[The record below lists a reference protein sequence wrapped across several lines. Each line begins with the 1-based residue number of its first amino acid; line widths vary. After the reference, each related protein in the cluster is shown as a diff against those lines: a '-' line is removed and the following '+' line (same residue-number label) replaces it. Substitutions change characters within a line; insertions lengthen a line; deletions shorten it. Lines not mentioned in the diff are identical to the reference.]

1 MAFEFLWPLVFVIS
15 VPVILIL
22 YLLRPKGVPKTVS
35 SNLIWRRLQGSNSM
49 SSFKQKF
56 LSDPLMYLEMLI
68 ALLLVAALMG
78 PIKNSLVMGKGDTI
92 LVMDTSASMQHM
104 TESGKTR
111 FELAKEYA
119 EKQALVG
126 SGKVTL
132 ISCDERAGLLYSGQ
146 ASDKRLRQ
154 IIRQLEPSDLAGDLN
169 AATDLVQSLPA
180 DTTLVLTDGGGQR
193 QIQQADET
201 LNIVAFG
208 EEADNLA
215 LSYLAV
221 EGESAVAMVS
231 DYSDK
236 DAVCDISL
244 LNPDGKLL
252 QNQRIEIK
260 AGEQKN
266 VLFTDLDMQSIPY
279 IKAEISGITFLGEG
293 GESDE
298 KAADSLEKDN
308 VNYGFILGGS
318 EAKAALISSG
328 GNRYLEKAYQAAT
341 GKTLP
346 KVESESLIGEE
357 ELIIYDYNTYSRD
370 SQAENGEEAGDPFAN
385 AAQTGASEKTKK
397 AKGILRFGGL
407 EEKSGELEHVEVT
420 CKKSEITKGIE
431 GATFGVN
438 KTFSYEVP
446 SWSEPFL
453 MVGEDCVGYYGTDL
467 LGNRR
472 VVVGFDIRESN
483 LPLLAEFPVLFAGS
497 VRYLADQSVLKKEV
511 YTAGESL
518 ALRPTTGKAPDPKT
532 TDTSHTG
539 IYSVETEA
547 GQEFYAVLFPMEAES
562 DGRLEAVETDNSK
575 TVKKVASGRSIRN
588 LLLVLALALLGL
600 DLYWFVKKKRIR
612 RLSVYICTGLAAL
625 LLLAALLDLRLPV
638 LGSSRATVFLVDL
651 SDSNAENRERMEQY
665 LSDQI
670 SKKPSRDYYGVIAFG
685 QDAQIDQFL
694 TKGDHYTPVQTLP
707 SSTAT
712 DLEGAVAK
720 AVTMFDEKTTGRIV
734 LLTDGRETKGR
745 LSRMETALSKSDI
758 ELCALFFDTR
768 PKKDVYPSEVQIPS
782 VLHAGD
788 AYRMQ
793 VKVESNY
800 ETDATI
806 DLMSATRRIQQQQVH
821 LLPGE
826 NNFVFGMEVGGQE
839 SESFSVTVNAK
850 GDECGENDRYHV
862 YAKVEDQQRLL
873 VIVGKSVNYDQLVRV
888 LDAANVE
895 YDIVSVKN
903 APESLEK
910 LALYRSILLDDV
922 YIGDLPKGL
931 LEDLQAYV
939 RDFGGG
945 LIACGGENSYALGG
959 YRESVLEE
967 ILPVDMEPRGLNET
981 PAIGML
987 MVIDHSG
994 SMIDAEGG
1002 GRSRLDLAI
1011 EAACRAVD
1019 NLSSKDYVGVI
1030 TFDDSPTWQVPYV
1043 QVKDKEAIKD
1053 SIKKTREGG
1062 GTMIGPAVKEAYDKI
1077 SNEEVAIKHI
1087 LLLTDGQGETNDF
1100 SSLTGA
1106 IKQAGITLSTV
1117 AVGDDADGKLLENMA
1132 KQCDG
1137 RFYQA
1142 DEKADIPRIFAKEV
1156 LMSGDSYLQ
1165 NGNFNLTLNRS
1176 DQILEGLFSE
1186 GTEQITGYVATTP
1199 KPGSQELIKSD
1210 KDDPILDVWQYGMG
1224 RSVAWTTDGAGV
1236 WSGSLLAQ
1244 EDSVAMWKRI
1254 CEYSY
1259 GYQTD
1264 TGDRVE
1270 YVEGDEEGSEKRVRY
1285 ITEQT
1290 DAAYEI
1296 EAVATGPDK
1305 ERKELKLS
1313 AKRPGVYEAALPEG
1327 EEGIYY
1333 LSVVK
1338 KKDGQVV
1345 SAVQSAAIRQF
1356 SDEYR
1361 FEISDQQAK
1370 DFVERIG
1377 RILKT
1382 EESVWKGESKLK
1394 SSSKSLTIPLLIA
1407 ALMVFLFSI
1416 ALRRL
1421 ELEAL
1426 WAERRRQ
1433 KAEGGRQ
1440 EAASAHPNQAG
1451 SSVHTQPGGAY
1462 SELSESSGRSKNKK
1476 AGSGKPVGAAEA
1488 TEAAGDLPAAG
1499 RGNYDNTGNY
1509 ENTGSYEKTGT
1520 HKHTGNTATPQSP
1533 HAVSQ
1538 TEQARGQKQGVGTG
1552 NKDTGAESSG
1562 LNTGLLLKKKR
1573 DRGG

>member
-49 SSFKQKF
+49 SSFRQKF

-78 PIKNSLVMGKGDTI
+78 PIKNSLALGRGDTI
-92 LVMDTSASMQHM
+92 LVIDTSAGMQHL
-104 TESGKTR
+104 TKSGKSR

-119 EKQALVG
+119 LSQALTG
-126 SGKVTL
+126 NGKVTL
-132 ISCDERAGLLYSGQ
+132 IGCDERAGLLYSGQ
-146 ASDKRLRQ
+146 ASDKRLKQ
-154 IIRQLEPSDLAGDLN
+154 IIKDLEPSDLAGDLN
-169 AATDLVQSLPA
+169 AATDLVKSLSA
-180 DTTLVLTDGGGQR
+180 DTTLVLTDGSGQR
-193 QIQQADET
+193 QLEQADDDFT
-201 LNIVAFG
+201 IVAFG

-221 EGESAVAMVS
+221 EGENAVAMVS
-231 DYSDK
+231 DYSNR
-236 DAVCDISL
+236 DAACDISL
-244 LNPDGKLL
+244 LDPDGKLL
-252 QNQRIEIK
+252 QNQRIRLK

-266 VLFTDLDMQSIPY
+266 VLFSGLDPQAGPY
-279 IKAEISGITFLGEG
+279 IKAELSGITFAGEDAAG
-293 GESDE
+293 KEL
-298 KAADSLEKDN
+298 AADSLEKDN
-308 VNYGFILGGS
+308 VNYAFTRGGS
-318 EAKAALISSG
+318 EASAALISGG
-328 GNRYLEKAYQAAT
+328 GNRYLEKAYRAAT
-341 GKTLP
+341 GKTLSR
-346 KVESESLIGEE
+346 VATESLIGEE
-357 ELIIYDYNTYSRD
+357 ELIIYDFDTYSRD
-370 SQAENGEEAGDPFAN
+370 SEAEKEGEVQDPFAGGLK
-385 AAQTGASEKTKK
+385 AAGADQNRK
-397 AKGILRFGGL
+397 ARGILRFGGR
-407 EEKSGELEHVEVT
+407 EEMRGELEHVEVT

-431 GATFGVN
+431 GAAFGVN
-438 KTFSYEVP
+438 KTFSYDVP
-446 SWSEPFL
+446 SWAEPFL
-453 MVGEDCVGYYGTDL
+453 MSGEDCVGYYGTDPY
-467 LGNRR
+467 GNRR

-483 LPLLAEFPVLFAGS
+483 LPLLAEFPVLVAGS
-497 VRYLADQSVLKKEV
+497 VRYLADQSVLKKQV

-518 ALRPTTGKAPDPKT
+518 SLRPTTGKAPDPKT
-532 TDTSHTG
+532 TDTTHTG
-539 IYSVETEA
+539 IFSALTEA
-547 GQEFYAVLFPMEAES
+547 GREYYAVLFPMEAES
-562 DGRLEAVETDNSK
+562 DGRAEAVETKNTQ
-575 TVKKVASGRSIRN
+575 TVKRVASGRSIRN
-588 LLLVLALALLGL
+588 LLLLIALALLGL
-600 DLYWFVKKKRIR
+600 DLYLYVKKKRMR
-612 RLSVYICTGLAAL
+612 RLSVYLCTALAAC

-665 LSDQI
+665 LSDQMAQ
-670 SKKPSRDYYGVIAFG
+670 KPAKDYYGVIAFG
-685 QDAQIDQFL
+685 GDAQIDQFL
-694 TKGDHYTPVQTLP
+694 TRSDHYTPVQSLP
-707 SSTAT
+707 STTAT

-734 LLTDGRETKGR
+734 LLSDGRETKGR
-745 LSRMETALSKSDI
+745 LSRMETALSKSEI
-758 ELCALFFDTR
+758 ELCALFFDTK

-793 VKVESNY
+793 VKVESNF

-806 DLMSATRRIQQQQVH
+806 DLMSATRRIQQQKVH

-826 NNFVFGMEVGGQE
+826 NNFVFGMEVGGRE
-839 SESFSVTVNAK
+839 SESFSVSVSAPE
-850 GDECGENDRYHV
+850 DACPENDRYHV

-873 VIVGKSVNYDQLVRV
+873 VIVGKGTEYDQLVRI

-910 LALYRSILLDDV
+910 LSLYRSILLDDV
-922 YIGDLPKGL
+922 YIGDLPTGL
-931 LEDLQAYV
+931 LADLQAYV

-994 SMIDAEGG
+994 SMSDTEGG
-1002 GRSRLDLAI
+1002 GRTRLDLAI

-1043 QVKDKEAIKD
+1043 QVKDKQAIKEG
-1053 SIKKTREGG
+1053 IQKTKEGG
-1062 GTMIGPAVKEAYDKI
+1062 GTMIGPAVKEAYDEI
-1077 SNEEVAIKHI
+1077 SKQDVPIKHI
-1087 LLLTDGQGETNDF
+1087 LLLTDGQGESNDF
-1100 SSLTGA
+1100 SSLTAA
-1106 IKQAGITLSTV
+1106 IAKAGITLSTV
-1117 AVGDDADGKLLENMA
+1117 AVGDDADGKLLERMA

-1142 DEKADIPRIFAKEV
+1142 DEKSDIPRIFAKEV

-1165 NGNFNLTLNRS
+1165 NGNFSLSLNRS
-1176 DQILEGLFSE
+1176 NQILEGLFSE
-1186 GTEQITGYVATTP
+1186 GTEQITGYVATSP
-1199 KPGSQELIKSD
+1199 KPGTMELIKSD
-1210 KDDPILDVWQYGMG
+1210 KDDPILSAWQYGMG
-1224 RSVAWTTDGAGV
+1224 RSVAWTSDVSGV
-1236 WSGSLLAQ
+1236 WSGAFLSQ
-1244 EDSVAMWKRI
+1244 EDAARMWKRI

-1259 GYQTD
+1259 GYRTQA
-1264 TGDRVE
+1264 GDRVE
-1270 YVEGDEEGSEKRVRY
+1270 YVEADEEGGEKRVRY
-1285 ITEQT
+1285 TTEKNET
-1290 DAAYEI
+1290 GCEI

-1313 AKRPGVYEAALPEG
+1313 AKRPGVYEAVLPEG

-1345 SAVQSAAIRQF
+1345 SSVQSAAIRQF

-1370 DFVERIG
+1370 EFVERIG
-1377 RILKT
+1377 RILQSD
-1382 EESVWKGESKLK
+1382 ESVWKGDGRLR
-1394 SSSKSLTIPLLIA
+1394 SSARSLTIPLLIA

-1416 ALRRL
+1416 AQRRL
-1421 ELEAL
+1421 ELGAL
-1426 WAERRRQ
+1426 WAEQRRK
-1433 KAEGGRQ
+1433 KAEALRQ
-1440 EAASAHPNQAG
+1440 EASGEQAKQKGTFAALAQGAERPGNEKAGAGKQGAEQAG
-1451 SSVHTQPGGAY
+1451 
-1462 SELSESSGRSKNKK
+1462 
-1476 AGSGKPVGAAEA
+1476 
-1488 TEAAGDLPAAG
+1488 
-1499 RGNYDNTGNY
+1499 
-1509 ENTGSYEKTGT
+1509 
-1520 HKHTGNTATPQSP
+1520 
-1533 HAVSQ
+1533 
-1538 TEQARGQKQGVGTG
+1538 
-1552 NKDTGAESSG
+1552 SG